1 MSGPEQPMRDKA
13 PIDVVRVPKP
23 RRPVSP
29 EPLVAV
35 PSDVLVRY
43 NARVLDPTT
52 AMQVAGQRPIRPTV
66 YVADR
71 LIVSSASDADVRGAL
86 EEATRRFGLQLV
98 GDDPQRA
105 LRAAEVARRADRP
118 INAPYRVR
126 LVPNSAAATAAPDA
140 WSVLQT
146 FRGLI
151 GRDSIGQR
159 QVALDHLLSS
169 AGGPDIG
176 GSPFVLGHSIGGSPF
191 VLGHGVGGSP
201 FVLGHGIG
209 ASEYGVPGWGGRQP
223 VNWTG
228 TPPQRNERLG
238 NRRPV
243 VAILDT
249 GIGEHSWLPPEIVNL
264 EPAVLTIPIA
274 NPELTGVTGNPYE
287 GELDPDAG
295 HGTFIAGL
303 IRQRCPDADILA
315 VQVMGGDGVVAESN
329 LLDVLHLLA
338 LRQELA
344 VEGNE
349 PSGVIDVLSLSLG
362 YYHEQPD
369 DLTFDPHL
377 LVPLQKLGRLGVA
390 VVVAAGNDSTDRPMY
405 PAAFTPWAGGPV
417 TAPDKDCLPVI
428 SVGAL
433 NPNGTIALFS
443 NAGGWVSCHRPGAA
457 LVSTYPT
464 TINAAQQAAVATTVP
479 TENALRSTIDPD
491 DFASGFAVWSGTS
504 FAGPVLAGE
513 IAAQLCRVDLS
524 AVDAGAAVS
533 RGWAAVAGLVKELH
547 P

>member
-86 EEATRRFGLQLV
+86 EEAARRFGLQLV

-118 INAPYRVR
+118 LNAPYRVR

-151 GRDSIGQR
+151 GRDSVGQR
-159 QVALDHLLSS
+159 QASLDHLMTA

-176 GSPFVLGHSIGGSPF
+176 GSPFVQGHGIVGSPF
-191 VLGHGVGGSP
+191 VQGHGVGGSP
-201 FVLGHGIG
+201 FVQGHGYG
-209 ASEYGVPGWGGRQP
+209 SSEYGVPGWGGRQP
-223 VNWTG
+223 VTWLG
-228 TPPQRNERLG
+228 TLPPRNERLG

-243 VAILDT
+243 VAVVDT
-249 GIGEHSWLPPEIVNL
+249 GVGSHPWLPPDIVDL
-264 EPAVLTIPIA
+264 EPMVLDVPIA
-274 NPELTGVTGNPYE
+274 NPEVSGVTGSPYE
-287 GELDPDAG
+287 GLLDADAG

-303 IRQRCPDADILA
+303 IRQQCPDADILA

-338 LRQELA
+338 LRQQIA
-344 VEGNE
+344 VESND
-349 PSGVIDVLSLSLG
+349 PDRIIDVLSLSLG

-369 DLTFDPHL
+369 DITYDAQL
-377 LVPLQKLGRLGVA
+377 LEPLLALGRLGVS
-390 VVVAAGNDSTDRPMY
+390 VVVAAGNDSTDRPMF
-405 PAAFTPWAGGPV
+405 PAAFTPWPGGPV

-433 NPNGTIALFS
+433 NPNATIALFS
-443 NAGGWVSCHRPGAA
+443 NAGAWVCCHRQGAA
-457 LVSTYPT
+457 LVSTYPI
-464 TINAAQQAAVATTVP
+464 TINAAEQASVATSVGGDG
-479 TENALRSTIDPD
+479 ARSTIDPD
-491 DFASGFAVWSGTS
+491 DFSSGFAVWSGTS

-513 IAAQLCRVDLS
+513 IAGQLGRGDLS
-524 AVDAGAAVS
+524 AIDVGTAVG
-533 RGWAAVAGLVKELH
+533 RGWAAVAACVDGLH